1 MRSAPGFPG
10 RHPAARTRQASR
22 RGGPQRHRLQDRRA
36 RLHRGAAAPGRD
48 VGEPVRRARSTSLRA
63 ACGHGRSSR
72 SRSSSAGFVSAS
84 VTATETWLSGRI
96 CVPFATCARRIVA
109 GCWVIRWA
117 ICTSRIVPRRRRA
130 GGFSRTYRG
139 PTENRPA
146 GSPQPPAR
154 IPWSEDV
161 AGRLPHVL
169 LCAPAIAGKS
179 PAAARSRRGDSN
191 SGPPAYK
198 AGALTS

>member
-63 ACGHGRSSR
+63 ACGHGRSYR

-139 PTENRPA
+139 RPKTAPRAPRNLLRASRGRKMSPDVSPTSCSVPRRLQANRL
-146 GSPQPPAR
+146 
-154 IPWSEDV
+154 
-161 AGRLPHVL
+161 LPREADAEIRTPDPL
-169 LCAPAIAGKS
+169 LT
-179 PAAARSRRGDSN
+179 RQ
-191 SGPPAYK
+191 
-198 AGALTS
+198 AL